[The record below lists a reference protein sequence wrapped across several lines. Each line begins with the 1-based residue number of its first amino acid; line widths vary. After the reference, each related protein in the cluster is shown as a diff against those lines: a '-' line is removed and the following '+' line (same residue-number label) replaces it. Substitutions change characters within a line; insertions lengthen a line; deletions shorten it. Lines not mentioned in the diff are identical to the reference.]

1 MQYTQSPIGL
11 MTVQLDHLNF
21 AACIIDFV
29 SLHLLQIHYVVI
41 HYKGFV

>member
-29 SLHLLQIHYVVI
+29 SLHLQVTDSLRRDSL
-41 HYKGFV
+41 